1 MLPYGLALV
10 VSPPSLFINA
20 GLSIPV
26 LGVAE
31 GFFTSTIYKGEGVL
45 GLFLALL
52 NVFILHALLLSHAYC
67 CRAHCWVGGGWS
79 FTCVGFLRWLML
91 EAPRG
96 LLAMLRLV
104 VLATEVMVSRKG
116 SSLHDL
122 VARVR
127 LVVVVRLGQRVL
139 TRLASTSDPRP

>member
-67 CRAHCWVGGGWS
+67 CRAHCWVGGG
-79 FTCVGFLRWLML
+79 V
-91 EAPRG
+91 E
-96 LLAMLRLV
+96 LRLCWLFAIAHV
-104 VLATEVMVSRKG
+104 RSTARPISDAAAGGAGDEGDGFEERIVS
-116 SSLHDL
+116 
-122 VARVR
+122 A
-127 LVVVVRLGQRVL
+127 
-139 TRLASTSDPRP
+139 